1 MAPKNPN
8 SRFRTR
14 LAKPENG
21 DENGGKAMAFQ
32 RDININEPLSHNHG
46 WFYVLLIFGHPSH
59 HGNPQT
65 IGSLNN
71 FMGNLKNSYIY
82 ICCINII
89 NGFITIPQSWKQP
102 ISWRNHRFLRG
113 FAASDAKFW
122 TERIRPRVS
131 VLSRRVSWVQ
141 HSWRSS
147 LVRLKIL
154 RALPRFRNVWNDADF
169 SNQLYITRTSRSVR
183 RDSKNVLSFASG
195 DINDVLICTNY

>member
-21 DENGGKAMAFQ
+21 DENGGKAMACQ
-32 RDININEPLSHNHG
+32 RDININEPLGHNHG

-71 FMGNLKNSYIY
+71 FMGNLKNSYIYIY

-154 RALPRFRNVWNDADF
+154 RASATLSERLERCRFFEPTLHHPDLKICAEGF
-169 SNQLYITRTSRSVR
+169 EKC
-183 RDSKNVLSFASG
+183 SKLCFWRYKW
-195 DINDVLICTNY
+195 CTNMY